1 MTKIISIA
9 NQKGGVGK
17 STTAGALSAGLRG
30 KGFRV
35 LTIDLDPQNNV
46 SFATGANSDALS
58 AYDLLTGRATAAQ
71 AIQHTGQGDIIPAG
85 RSLARA
91 DVELSTMT
99 GREYRLKEALE
110 PIRKTYDFVIIDT
123 PPALGLLTIN
133 AMTASDNVIIAAQAD
148 IFSLQ
153 GIGQLSETIDAVKKY
168 CNHGLKLMGILLTRH
183 SGRAILSRDMT
194 EMIEATA
201 AQLGTFVYESVIR
214 ENISVKEAQASRTDI
229 FSYAPKSNAS
239 KDYAAFV
246 DELLERSK

>member
-1 MTKIISIA
+1 
-9 NQKGGVGK
+9 
-17 STTAGALSAGLRG
+17 
-30 KGFRV
+30 
-35 LTIDLDPQNNV
+35 
-46 SFATGANSDALS
+46 
-58 AYDLLTGRATAAQ
+58 
-71 AIQHTGQGDIIPAG
+71 
-85 RSLARA
+85 
-91 DVELSTMT
+91 MT